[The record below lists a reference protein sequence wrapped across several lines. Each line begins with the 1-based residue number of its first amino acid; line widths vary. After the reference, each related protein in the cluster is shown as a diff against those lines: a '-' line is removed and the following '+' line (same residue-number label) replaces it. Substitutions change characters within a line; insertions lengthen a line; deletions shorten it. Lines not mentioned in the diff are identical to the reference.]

1 MEVGSWGSKGCAF
14 SHPHRAS
21 LNNSCHPA
29 QSHKFQYSYLL
40 IFKSGP
46 MLDKTND
53 LFYNLRLNMESNL
66 KSDKLLDQIG
76 WKLLQELQINGRLSY
91 AELGR
96 RVGLT
101 TPAVVERVKR
111 MEEAGIIVGYHADID
126 PMKVGMPITAFIRMS
141 VVGDVFTRI
150 TTVVKNSPEVVEC
163 HRGTGAD
170 SFIMKVHVRS
180 VEHLQ
185 GLIDRLTPFGTTST
199 SIVLSSPVA
208 KQEIRRPDESTA
220 VAALAQGHRG

>member
-1 MEVGSWGSKGCAF
+1 MDPAF
-14 SHPHRAS
+14 RS
-21 LNNSCHPA
+21 
-29 QSHKFQYSYLL
+29 
-40 IFKSGP
+40 
-46 MLDKTND
+46 
-53 LFYNLRLNMESNL
+53 E
-66 KSDKLLDQIG
+66 KLMDQIG
-76 WKLLQELQINGRLSY
+76 WKLLHELQLNGRLSY

-111 MEEAGIIVGYHADID
+111 MEEAGIVVGYHADID
-126 PMKVGMPITAFIRMS
+126 PSKVGMPITAFIRMS

-180 VEHLQ
+180 VEHLES
-185 GLIDRLTPFGTTST
+185 LIDRLTPYGTTST
-199 SIVLSSPVA
+199 SIVLSSPVE
-208 KQEIRRPDESTA
+208 KREVTKPDESMP
-220 VAALAQGHRG
+220 ALATVVHRKQATF

>member
-1 MEVGSWGSKGCAF
+1 MDS
-14 SHPHRAS
+14 
-21 LNNSCHPA
+21 
-29 QSHKFQYSYLL
+29 
-40 IFKSGP
+40 
-46 MLDKTND
+46 
-53 LFYNLRLNMESNL
+53 NLRN
-66 KSDKLLDQIG
+66 DKLLDQIG
-76 WKLLQELQINGRLSY
+76 WKLLHELQINGRLSY

-111 MEEAGIIVGYHADID
+111 MEEAGIIVGYHADVD
-126 PMKVGMPITAFIRMS
+126 PMKVGMPITAFIRVS

-180 VEHLQ
+180 VEHLES
-185 GLIDRLTPFGTTST
+185 LIDRLTPFGTTST
-199 SIVLSSPVA
+199 SIVLSSPVEKRA
-208 KQEIRRPDESTA
+208 ISRMEDTPHAAQTA
-220 VAALAQGHRG
+220 QAGPRK

>member
-1 MEVGSWGSKGCAF
+1 ME
-14 SHPHRAS
+14 
-21 LNNSCHPA
+21 
-29 QSHKFQYSYLL
+29 
-40 IFKSGP
+40 
-46 MLDKTND
+46 T
-53 LFYNLRLNMESNL
+53 NLRT
-66 KSDKLLDQIG
+66 DKLLDQIG

-150 TTVVKNSPEVVEC
+150 TAVVKNSPEVVEC

-180 VEHLQ
+180 VEHLE

-199 SIVLSSPVA
+199 SIVLSSPVEKRA
-208 KQEIRRPDESTA
+208 INRMEESQQHASQTA
-220 VAALAQGHRG
+220 QAAQRK

>member
-1 MEVGSWGSKGCAF
+1 MDPAF
-14 SHPHRAS
+14 RS
-21 LNNSCHPA
+21 
-29 QSHKFQYSYLL
+29 
-40 IFKSGP
+40 
-46 MLDKTND
+46 
-53 LFYNLRLNMESNL
+53 E
-66 KSDKLLDQIG
+66 KLMDQIG
-76 WKLLQELQINGRLSY
+76 WKLLHELQLNGRLSY

-111 MEEAGIIVGYHADID
+111 MEEAGIVVGYHADID
-126 PMKVGMPITAFIRMS
+126 PSKVGMPITAFIRMS

-180 VEHLQ
+180 VEHLES
-185 GLIDRLTPFGTTST
+185 LIDRLTPYGTTST
-199 SIVLSSPVA
+199 SIVLSSPVE
-208 KQEIRRPDESTA
+208 KREVTKPDGSMP
-220 VAALAQGHRG
+220 ALAAVVQRKQATS

>member
-1 MEVGSWGSKGCAF
+1 ME
-14 SHPHRAS
+14 
-21 LNNSCHPA
+21 
-29 QSHKFQYSYLL
+29 
-40 IFKSGP
+40 
-46 MLDKTND
+46 T
-53 LFYNLRLNMESNL
+53 NLRT
-66 KSDKLLDQIG
+66 DKLLDQIG
-76 WKLLQELQINGRLSY
+76 WKLLHELQINGRLSY

-150 TTVVKNSPEVVEC
+150 TAVVKNSPEVVEC

-180 VEHLQ
+180 VEHLEA
-185 GLIDRLTPFGTTST
+185 LIDRLTPFGTTST
-199 SIVLSSPVA
+199 SIVLSSPVEKRA
-208 KQEIRRPDESTA
+208 INRMEESQQHAAQTA
-220 VAALAQGHRG
+220 QAAQRK